1 MPILESLS
9 KLLLFDERE
18 DQAIKQYIQIEVAI
32 VYLRLLKQLRN
43 VFLYTVGII
52 ASLIVICIGLS
63 YVVISAAVSIE
74 AYMPASVAVGIVLI
88 AIPALIVG
96 WLLLQST
103 WIRAFGADHLLN
115 DIDRNRERTGA

>member
-18 DQAIKQYIQIEVAI
+18 DHAIKQYIQIEIAI
-32 VYLRLLKQLRN
+32 IYLRLLKRLRQ
-43 VFLYTVGII
+43 VFIYTVGII
-52 ASLIVICIGLS
+52 LSLITICIGLS
-63 YVVISAAVSIE
+63 YLVITTAISIE
-74 AYMPASVAVGIVLI
+74 RYLPASVGVSIMLI

-115 DIDRNRERTGA
+115 DIEKNRERGNA